1 MEYAIWPV
9 EELRQEGNVLSGRF
23 PYGKLATMAN
33 AGRVRKERIEA
44 RAFRF
49 SAESPDRE
57 LHLLVGHS
65 YDMPLARKLNGSLV
79 LVDTPEALE
88 FRAALPPE
96 NERPTY
102 MVDALLQLRAGLI
115 GGISPRMQVPPA
127 TVVPGAERLVP
138 EEGNP
143 GVMIR
148 SIREALLP
156 ELSLVSRPAYGDT
169 TVELREL
176 QDAGDGASVD
186 SLVRRARLWL

>member
-1 MEYAIWPV
+1 M
-9 EELRQEGNVLSGRF
+9 
-23 PYGKLATMAN
+23 
-33 AGRVRKERIEA
+33 
-44 RAFRF
+44 
-49 SAESPDRE
+49 
-57 LHLLVGHS
+57 
-65 YDMPLARKLNGSLV
+65 

-138 EEGNP
+138 EPGNP

-176 QDAGDGASVD
+176 QDAGDGPKCG
-186 SLVRRARLWL
+186 